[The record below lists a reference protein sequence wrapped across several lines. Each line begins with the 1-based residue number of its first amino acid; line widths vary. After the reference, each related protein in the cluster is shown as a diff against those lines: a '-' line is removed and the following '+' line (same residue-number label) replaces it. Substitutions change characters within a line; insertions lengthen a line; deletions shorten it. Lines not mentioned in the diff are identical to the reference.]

1 MREVFHD
8 ELRAL
13 AEQLT
18 QMSGLVSAAMANA
31 TQSLLEGDLS
41 LAESVISADAQID
54 AQQRHLDDR
63 AVALLARESP
73 VATDLRVVVSA
84 LRMSTSLERM
94 GDLARHVASQ
104 ARLRHPQL
112 VVPESLVP
120 TMAQMG
126 GAAARIATSAGM
138 VIATRDLGLAA
149 QVEKDDDRLDEL
161 HRSVF
166 TAMQSPDWH
175 ESAERTIDVTLC
187 SRYFERFGDHAV
199 SVVRRVGFLV
209 TGDVMKPVQPVAS

>member
-13 AEQLT
+13 AEQLS
-18 QMSGLVSAAMANA
+18 QMAGLVGSAMSSA
-31 TQSLLEGDLS
+31 TQALLEADLA

-63 AVALLARESP
+63 AVELLARESP

-94 GDLARHVASQ
+94 GDLARHVATQ
-104 ARLRHPQL
+104 ARLRHPHQ
-112 VVPESLVP
+112 VVPEVLVP
-120 TMAQMG
+120 CFTAMGEAASRMA
-126 GAAARIATSAGM
+126 TTAGT
-138 VIATRDLGLAA
+138 VIVTRDLALGAR
-149 QVEKDDDRLDEL
+149 VEKDDDQLDDL

-166 TAMQSPDWH
+166 TTMLDPSWQ
-175 ESAERTIDVTLC
+175 ESVERTVDVTLC
-187 SRYFERFGDHAV
+187 SRYFERYGDHAV

-209 TGDVMKPVQPVAS
+209 TGEWMKPVVAPGS

>member
-8 ELRAL
+8 ELRSL

-31 TQSLLEGDLS
+31 TQALLEGDLA

-84 LRMSTSLERM
+84 LRMSTSIERM

-104 ARLRHPQL
+104 ARLRHPHP

-120 TMAQMG
+120 TIYEM
-126 GAAARIATSAGM
+126 GAAASSIASKAGT
-138 VIATRDLGLAA
+138 VIATRDLELAA
-149 QVEKDDDRLDEL
+149 QVERDDDRLDEL
-161 HRSVF
+161 HRSIF
-166 TAMQSPDWH
+166 TAMQAPEWQ
-175 ESAERTIDVTLC
+175 ETAERTIDMTLC
-187 SRYFERFGDHAV
+187 SRYFERYGDHAV

-209 TGDVMKPVQPVAS
+209 TGEWMKPVHPVAS

>member
-8 ELRAL
+8 ELRSL

-18 QMSGLVSAAMANA
+18 QMSGLVSAAMASA
-31 TQSLLEGDLS
+31 TQALLEGDLS

-120 TMAQMG
+120 TMSEMG
-126 GAAARIATSAGM
+126 DAAARIATAAGT
-138 VIATRDLGLAA
+138 VITTRDLDLAA
-149 QVEKDDDRLDEL
+149 QVERDDDRLDEL

-175 ESAERTIDVTLC
+175 ETAERTIDVTLC

>member
-8 ELRAL
+8 ELRSL

-31 TQSLLEGDLS
+31 TQALLEGDLA

-63 AVALLARESP
+63 AVTLLARESP

-104 ARLRHPQL
+104 ARLRHPHH
-112 VVPESLVP
+112 VVPEVLVP
-120 TMAQMG
+120 TITEMG
-126 GAAARIATSAGM
+126 DAAARIATAAGT
-138 VIATRDLGLAA
+138 VITTRDLELAA
-149 QVEKDDDRLDEL
+149 QVERDDDRLDEL
-161 HRSVF
+161 HKSIFV
-166 TAMQSPDWH
+166 TMNAPEWS
-175 ESAERTIDVTLC
+175 ESTERTIDMTLC
-187 SRYFERFGDHAV
+187 SRYFERYGDHAV

-209 TGDVMKPVQPVAS
+209 TGEWMKPVQPVA